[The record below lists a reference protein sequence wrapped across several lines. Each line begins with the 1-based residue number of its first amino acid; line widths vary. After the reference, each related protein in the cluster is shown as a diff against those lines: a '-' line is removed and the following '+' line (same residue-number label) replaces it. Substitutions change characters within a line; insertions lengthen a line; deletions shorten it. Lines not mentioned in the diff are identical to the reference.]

1 MALESKQLVLGIDGG
16 GSKTLVSLAVVSD
29 RNEYQIVGR
38 GTSGASNLNVVGFDA
53 AASQV
58 QLAIQRAFE
67 SAGTQPQTVAALC
80 MGMAGAGRVEEQ
92 ETWMKWAR
100 ESQVAKRAGIVTDAE
115 TILSAG
121 TPEGIGVA
129 LIAGTG
135 SLAFGKNEAG
145 EVARAGGWGYL
156 LGDEGSGY
164 QIAMAAMKAILKSVE
179 GRGPETCLQATML
192 RALKLEDSQDLIGYV
207 YRSEHNRSEIAAL
220 SKLVFDAAEAED
232 IVAVMILQQA
242 VEDLAELVKAVVLQL
257 HFSNENYAL
266 ALTGGVLLHQREYR
280 VSFLARLRQLEIEPS
295 SIECMDD
302 ASLGAIRI
310 AARSLN
316 DCA

>member
-29 RNEYQIVGR
+29 RNEYQVVGR

-67 SAGTQPQTVAALC
+67 SAGIQLKTVAALC

-92 ETWMKWAR
+92 ETWMKWAQ
-100 ESQVAKRAGIVTDAE
+100 ENQVAQRAGIVTDAE

-179 GRGPETCLQATML
+179 GRGPETCLQATIL
-192 RALKLEDSQDLIGYV
+192 RALELADSQALIGYV
-207 YRSEHNRSEIAAL
+207 YRTDRNRSEIAAL

-232 IVAVMILQQA
+232 IVAKMILAQA

-266 ALTGGVLLHQREYR
+266 ALTGGILLHQREYR
-280 VSFLARLRQLEIEPS
+280 VSLLARLRQLQIEPS

-310 AARSLN
+310 AARL
-316 DCA
+316 